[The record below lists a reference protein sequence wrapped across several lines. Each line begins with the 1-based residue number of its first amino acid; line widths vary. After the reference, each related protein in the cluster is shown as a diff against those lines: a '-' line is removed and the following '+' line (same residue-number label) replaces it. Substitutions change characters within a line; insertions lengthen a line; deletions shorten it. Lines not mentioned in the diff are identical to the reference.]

1 MSVDM
6 RRSGAPSV
14 LARKLNPPG
23 KENVNVDPVEK
34 DVNSVT
40 KSKIFR
46 RGFRSPVSKVIATP
60 SANLSRSPLE
70 EVRRDPCTQ
79 EIAIPA
85 DLIVEKPRAPGG
97 RNASQVIKLLQ
108 PGTSKAVDYNIGDK
122 DNQKRKVKFEV
133 TPSATASSPSIVE
146 GKDEEVAKNDID
158 ETPISNLEGC
168 DEHPRSSEVS
178 LPSRTKRSFP
188 VDEDME
194 SAGSDVKKQVKCH
207 LSQSI
212 TCGLPNQEVLPQSVK
227 LEAEDAICESG
238 VSEVESS
245 FGQATSLSKNGM
257 SVNLQHNSQLHVS
270 PLHRSNASGAR
281 GHGQQQEL
289 PSEYYSVMYC
299 VRKMNAKRKGPWSD
313 GIIVCQGR
321 SCNLQDLEGK
331 SVSKGIVQGLKD
343 MPEGASL
350 EVKHVNNFVY
360 VH

>member
-1 MSVDM
+1 M
-6 RRSGAPSV
+6 

-23 KENVNVDPVEK
+23 KENVNADPVEK
-34 DVNSVT
+34 AVNSLT
-40 KSKIFR
+40 KSKVFR
-46 RGFRSPVSKVIATP
+46 REFRSPVSKPIDTP

-70 EVRRDPCTQ
+70 EVRRNPSTQ
-79 EIAIPA
+79 EIVIPA

-108 PGTSKAVDYNIGDK
+108 PGQSKPVDYNIREK
-122 DNQKRKVKFEV
+122 QIP

-146 GKDEEVAKNDID
+146 GRDEEAAKNDIG

-178 LPSRTKRSFP
+178 LLSRTKRIFP
-188 VDEDME
+188 VDEDIK
-194 SAGSDVKKQVKCH
+194 SAGSDVKKQAKCH
-207 LSQSI
+207 LSQTI
-212 TCGLPNQEVLPQSVK
+212 TCGLPNKEVLPQSVK
-227 LEAEDAICESG
+227 VEAEDALCESG

-245 FGQATSLSKNGM
+245 SGQVTSLSKNGT

-270 PLHRSNASGAR
+270 PLYRSNASGAR
-281 GHGQQQEL
+281 GHGEQQEL

-331 SVSKGIVQGLKD
+331 SVSKGTVQGLKD
-343 MPEGASL
+343 LPEGASL
-350 EVKHVNNFVY
+350 EVKHINVFVY

>member
-1 MSVDM
+1 MFVDM

-14 LARKLNPPG
+14 LARKLLPPG
-23 KENVNVDPVEK
+23 KENTNADPLEK
-34 DVNSVT
+34 DVNSLT
-40 KSKIFR
+40 KPKVFR
-46 RGFRSPVSKVIATP
+46 RGFRSPVLKLIDTP
-60 SANLSRSPLE
+60 SANLSRAPLE
-70 EVRRDPCTQ
+70 EVRSNPSTQ
-79 EIAIPA
+79 EIVSPA

-108 PGTSKAVDYNIGDK
+108 PGKSKPVDYNIGEK
-122 DNQKRKVKFEV
+122 QIP

-146 GKDEEVAKNDID
+146 GKDEEAAKNDID

-168 DEHPRSSEVS
+168 DEHPRSPKVA
-178 LPSRTKRSFP
+178 LPSGTKRSFP
-188 VDEDME
+188 VDEDMT
-194 SAGSDVKKQVKCH
+194 SAGSDVRKQVKCH
-207 LSQSI
+207 LSQST

-227 LEAEDAICESG
+227 VEAEDALCESD

-245 FGQATSLSKNGM
+245 FGQATSLSKNGT
-257 SVNLQHNSQLHVS
+257 SVKLQHNSQLHVS
-270 PLHRSNASGAR
+270 SLHASNASGAR

-331 SVSKGIVQGLKD
+331 SVAKGIVQGLKD
-343 MPEGASL
+343 LPEGASL
-350 EVKHVNNFVY
+350 EVKHVNFFVY